1 MHFTEAHFENAIL
14 ELMRDALGYDYV
26 YGPSVEREYT
36 EPLHIDLVQQSLY
49 AINPTLPSAASALPA
64 LAP

>member
-14 ELMRDALGYDYV
+14 ELMCDTLGYDYV

-36 EPLHIDLVQQSLY
+36 EPLHIDLVQQSL
-49 AINPTLPSAASALPA
+49 
-64 LAP
+64 